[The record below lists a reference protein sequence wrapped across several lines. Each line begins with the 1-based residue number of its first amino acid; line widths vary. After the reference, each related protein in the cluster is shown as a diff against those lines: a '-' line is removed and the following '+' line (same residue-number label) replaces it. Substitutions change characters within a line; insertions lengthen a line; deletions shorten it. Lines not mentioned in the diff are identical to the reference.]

1 MFCNSK
7 RQRNALLLQQNKGF
21 NVNKSWVLHRQRHKM
36 HRNLIVNGYNRKRR
50 TVQYM
55 TQEQLENYKHRILT
69 VTSSG
74 TIEEVMYF
82 TTN

>member
-1 MFCNSK
+1 
-7 RQRNALLLQQNKGF
+7 
-21 NVNKSWVLHRQRHKM
+21 M